1 MPNSADA
8 VAGILQEAV
17 QAEIDEGLQAQQT
30 AREAQT
36 EAIERTTSLEK
47 KVSDLQAAKV
57 NGFKYERQG
66 AGRSGAMSHGYMAI
80 WVYGYM
86 GVWVYGCMGNNTM
99 TVIDA
104 ATGRVVNGC
113 VCCVCCVCVRAS
125 VSG

>member
-66 AGRSGAMSHGYMAI
+66 AGRSGAMSHGYM
-80 WVYGYM
+80 

-104 ATGRVVNGC
+104 ATRRVVNGC
-113 VCCVCCVCVRAS
+113 VCCICCICCICCVCMRVQA
-125 VSG
+125 